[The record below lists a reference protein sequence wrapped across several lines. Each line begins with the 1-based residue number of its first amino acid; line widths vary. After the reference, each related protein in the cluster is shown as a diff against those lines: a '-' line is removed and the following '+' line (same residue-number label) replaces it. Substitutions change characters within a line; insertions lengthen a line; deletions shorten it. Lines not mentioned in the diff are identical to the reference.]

1 MDVGDESS
9 ERARAA
15 GSIDRTAPPVPT
27 PSTPWAT
34 HRWMAWLI
42 VIAPVAAVAILATLN
57 FLSAIA
63 GVLGTVLISEFIALA
78 LEPGVNWLARRGW
91 RRGVATG
98 AIMGGIAIVSI
109 VVLLTILPTL
119 ISEIADLLGEL
130 PEALA
135 DLGTRLGFD
144 VSVGNIEQALQDER
158 GDLAALAADIAS
170 NALQLT
176 GSFLSLLGRISV
188 IGLISFYLTA
198 EAPRLRRTVLALLPR
213 RQQLEVL
220 RLWEIS
226 TEKIGGYLY
235 SRALMGLISG
245 LASYVVLHLLGV
257 PFAAPLSIF
266 VGFVSQF
273 VPAVG
278 TYIAYALP
286 VLVALATTGVR
297 EALILVV
304 FATLYQQ
311 LENLLIS
318 PRLSARTMQLHPA
331 VAFVAAMMGGAIGGA
346 AAAFLALPV
355 AAIFQAFGSTLPQA
369 IRGSGQRADSGSTG
383 LDDRTP
389 ERRGRIPGRSESIAV
404 QTVSGHLLE
413 AELPVDNE
421 ERLTD
426 QQLAPGG

>member
-9 ERARAA
+9 ERARAT
-15 GSIDRTAPPVPT
+15 GSIDRSAPPVPT

-42 VIAPVAAVAILATLN
+42 VIAPLAAVAILATLN

-278 TYIAYALP
+278 TYIAYAVP

-355 AAIFQAFGSTLPQA
+355 AAIFQAFGSTFLKRYEVVDSELTQDRPDSTTEPPSEEE
-369 IRGSGQRADSGSTG
+369 GSPAEARAS
-383 LDDRTP
+383 RF
-389 ERRGRIPGRSESIAV
+389 RRLVASFSRPSSR
-404 QTVSGHLLE
+404 
-413 AELPVDNE
+413 
-421 ERLTD
+421 
-426 QQLAPGG
+426 